1 MDEEKKIRN
10 LISKGEGLHLDFKH
24 SISDSK
30 KIARSLAAFAN
41 TEGGKLL
48 IGVRDNGRIAGV
60 KSEEEYYMIE
70 TASLMFCKPNV
81 DFSSKKVQ
89 IGGKNI
95 LEITV
100 EPSQSKPHLAPDN
113 RNIYKPFIRV
123 KDENFV
129 ASKIIVDYWKRKQKG
144 FLGIKLIFNDVVETL
159 FNEITENQSIT
170 KSQLIRIT
178 GIKSQTANTL
188 LTNLMLMEI
197 LDAEI
202 NENIT
207 RFVFHKNYIKDTEQ

>member
-1 MDEEKKIRN
+1 MDEEKRIRN

-48 IGVRDNGRIAGV
+48 IGVRDNGSIAGV

-70 TASLMFCKPNV
+70 T
-81 DFSSKKVQ
+81 
-89 IGGKNI
+89 
-95 LEITV
+95 TV

-113 RNIYKPFIRV
+113 RNIYKAFIRA

-144 FLGIKLIFNDVVETL
+144 FMGIKLIYNDVVETL
-159 FNEITENQSIT
+159 FNEITENLSIT

-178 GIKSQTANTL
+178 GIKSQAANTL

-202 NENIT
+202 SENIT
-207 RFVFHKNYIKDTEQ
+207 RFVFHKNYIKDIEQ